1 MRPKG
6 SSAELETRR
15 QRAVAL
21 LRRGGVFR
29 AVAWQVDAS
38 LSSVVRWWQSYR
50 REGKQ
55 GLQAKAVPG
64 RPPQLRTQEKK
75 ALEKVLL
82 RGPLAAGYSTDV
94 WTLRRI
100 GEVIRRRFGVQYH
113 PGHVWK
119 LLRNDLGW
127 SCQKPARRASERDEE
142 GIAHWKRYKW
152 PHIKK
157 GARTWC
163 PSGLSG

>member
-6 SSAELETRR
+6 SSGELEARR
-15 QRAVAL
+15 QRAVRL

-29 AVAWQVDAS
+29 AVAQQVGAS
-38 LSSVVRWWQSYR
+38 LSSVVRWWQAYR
-50 REGKQ
+50 RKGKR
-55 GLQAKAVPG
+55 GLRSKPVPG
-64 RPPQLRTQEKK
+64 RPPQLRRQEKK
-75 ALEKVLL
+75 TLEKLLL

-100 GEVIRRRFGVQYH
+100 VDVIRKHFDVHYH

-119 LLRNDLGW
+119 LLRDDLGW
-127 SCQKPARRASERDEE
+127 SCQKPERRASERNEE
-142 GIAHWKRYKW
+142 AIAHWKRYKW

-157 GARTWC
+157 DARTWR